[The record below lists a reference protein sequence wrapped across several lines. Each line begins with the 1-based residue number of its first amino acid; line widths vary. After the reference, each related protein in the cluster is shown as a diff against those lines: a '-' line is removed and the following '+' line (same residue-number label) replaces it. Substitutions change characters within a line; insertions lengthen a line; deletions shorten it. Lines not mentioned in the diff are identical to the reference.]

1 MQQHS
6 VPTVVELCRKRVD
19 LHTGSCSNPT
29 DRRQRHVTESVISLV
44 AVIVEL
50 FATVEVESNM
60 FRSSLMSKNT
70 PRLRA
75 PLVDTMTDPS
85 TVRLGAANVDCRCLV
100 VTQMH
105 SVLSAFSLS
114 LLDFI

>member
-1 MQQHS
+1 M
-6 VPTVVELCRKRVD
+6 
-19 LHTGSCSNPT
+19 
-29 DRRQRHVTESVISLV
+29 TESVISLV
-44 AVIVEL
+44 AVIGEL

-75 PLVDTMTDPS
+75 PLVDTMTDPP

-100 VTQMH
+100 VTQTH
-105 SVLSAFSLS
+105 SVLSAFSFS
-114 LLDFI
+114 LLDCNHPLRSLIQAKNCRVSELTSSGLQ